1 MPATLSS
8 AVKTC
13 HFHLVSDA
21 TGETIRSITRACLAQ
36 FEEVEPV
43 EHVWPLIRNKRQL
56 QEVIKGIHDEPGMVL
71 YTLVNDEIRLLLETA
86 CRDRGVPCHSV
97 LDPVIAALGG
107 YLNQSSRRQPGRQ
120 HMLDKRYFN
129 RIEAMDF
136 TMAHDDGHGDLQ
148 QADVVLVGVSRTSK
162 TPTSIYLANN
172 GVKAANVPLIPSQP
186 VPPHLEALTGP
197 LIVGLTTDPNR
208 LVQIRRNRLRML
220 HQKEETDYIDLE
232 VVKKEVA
239 TAQRYFLAHGW
250 PVIDV
255 TRRSIEETAAAIM
268 ALLDRRHEALGHG
281 APVQAEDDEYR

>member
-1 MPATLSS
+1 MRI
-8 AVKTC
+8 C

-36 FEEVEPV
+36 FEDVQPV
-43 EHVWPLIRNKRQL
+43 EHMWPLIRNKRQL
-56 QEVIKGIHDEPGMVL
+56 QEVINGIHDEPGMVL

-86 CRDRGVPCHSV
+86 CHDRGVPCHSV
-97 LDPVIAALGG
+97 LDPVIAALGT

-120 HMLDKRYFN
+120 HMLDKKYFD

-136 TMAHDDGHGDLQ
+136 TMAHDDGHGDLNE
-148 QADVVLVGVSRTSK
+148 ADVVLVGVSRSSK

-172 GVKAANVPLIPSQP
+172 GIKAANVPLIPDQP
-186 VPPHLEALTGP
+186 VPSRLEVLTGP

-220 HQKEETDYIDLE
+220 KQDQETDYIDPE

-239 TAQRYFLAHGW
+239 TAQRLFLAHGW

-268 ALLDRRHEALGHG
+268 ALLDRRHEAMGH
-281 APVQAEDDEYR
+281 APAKVEDDEYR

>member
-1 MPATLSS
+1 MSPIR
-8 AVKTC
+8 TC

-36 FEEVEPV
+36 FEDVQPV
-43 EHVWPLIRNKRQL
+43 EHMWPLIRNKRQL
-56 QEVIKGIHDEPGMVL
+56 QEAIKGIQDEPGMVL
-71 YTLVNDEIRLLLETA
+71 YTLVNDEIRLILEDA

-97 LDPVIAALGG
+97 LDPVIAALGT
-107 YLNQSSRRQPGRQ
+107 YLNQASRRQPGRQ
-120 HMLDKRYFN
+120 HMLDKKYFA

-136 TMAHDDGHGDLQ
+136 TMAHDDGHGDLND
-148 QADVVLVGVSRTSK
+148 ADVVLVGVSRSSK

-172 GVKAANVPLIPSQP
+172 GIKAANVPLIPNQT
-186 VPPHLEALTGP
+186 PPAHLDALTGP

-220 HQKEETDYIDLE
+220 RQDEETDYIDPD

-268 ALLDRRHEALGHG
+268 ALLDRRHEAMGQ
-281 APVQAEDDEYR
+281 APLKQEDDEYR

>member
-1 MPATLSS
+1 M
-8 AVKTC
+8 KTC

-21 TGETIRSITRACLAQ
+21 TGETIRSIARACLVQ
-36 FEEVEPV
+36 FEDVQPV

-56 QEVIKGIHDEPGMVL
+56 QEVIKGIHEEPGMVL

-86 CRDRGVPCHSV
+86 CRDQGVPCHSV
-97 LDPVIAALGG
+97 LDPVITALGG
-107 YLNQSSRRQPGRQ
+107 YLNQPSRRQPGRQ
-120 HMLDKRYFN
+120 HMLDKRYFD
-129 RIEAMDF
+129 RIEAMDY
-136 TMAHDDGHGDLQ
+136 TMAHDDGHGDLRDAQ
-148 QADVVLVGVSRTSK
+148 VVLVGVSRTSK

-172 GVKAANVPLIPSQP
+172 GVKAANVPLIPNQP
-186 VPPHLEALTGP
+186 PPPHLETLTGP

-220 HQKEETDYIDLE
+220 HQQEETDYIDLE

-239 TAQRYFLAHGW
+239 NAQRYFLARGW

-268 ALLDRRHEALGHG
+268 ALIARRNEAQGH
-281 APVQAEDDEYR
+281 AMPAERADDDYR